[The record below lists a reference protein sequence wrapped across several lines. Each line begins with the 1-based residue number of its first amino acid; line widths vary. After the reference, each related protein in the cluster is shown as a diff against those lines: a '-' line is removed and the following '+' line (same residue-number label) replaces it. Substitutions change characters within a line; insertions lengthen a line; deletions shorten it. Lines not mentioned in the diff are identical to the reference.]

1 MEYRLAKRS
10 DIDAVYTL
18 IKAAIVQMEADGI
31 VKESTLK
38 ELLQRASLLRNLQK
52 HTFTIKLMRKLV
64 F

>member
-38 ELLQRASLLRNLQK
+38 EFNEIISNMKER
-52 HTFTIKLMRKLV
+52 
-64 F
+64 